1 MQTWDVAVRLQEDN
15 RRSFFNY
22 ANMKTLVGKDEVAI
36 EMY

>member
-15 RRSFFNY
+15 SRSFLNY
-22 ANMKTLVGKDEVAI
+22 ANMKTFVGKDEVAI